1 MEFAVYLVPFGVKLD
16 CLFEIFFASRGRTV
30 LLRTYLLELLLL
42 GSFILDLPA
51 FSSFGLPGG
60 SVGKKSACNVGGL
73 GLIPLLG
80 KSFGEGNGYPPQYS
94 GLENPMDSI
103 VHVGAKSRTQL
114 SNFHI
119 FIWNYCAFI

>member
-94 GLENPMDSI
+94 GLENSI
-103 VHVGAKSRTQL
+103 CLVHGVAESEMTEQL
-114 SNFHI
+114 SFS
-119 FIWNYCAFI
+119 